1 MKDYGGDGN
10 QKKEKKKKRNFEFI
24 MNTSTHGIY
33 TDDSLRKVAKKVT
46 YKFVGKKKKIIFYLR
61 EINKKGKYG
70 KTYGPYIGSIKD
82 GKAIVRIYKMNG
94 GDLFNCIKGLE
105 ISVNNFKADANNSP
119 DIKINNFC
127 LTNTT
132 IIFFNILNFL
142 EKNGDKY
149 YEYVIYRI
157 GNTVF
162 VIQLTTSDY
171 NELKLKR
178 INIEQIGS
186 NARSQIKKEKLKE
199 IIDKIQSEKTKN
211 PLFAERIFEEINNEL
226 QRLENESQKLSFP
239 APTPINNKP
248 FSSFLRKPIKEMPLH
263 VYNRLLDNALGFR
276 IIKKE
281 PIRIINK
288 DKYLDYIC
296 SIQNPIIE
304 INKTNSGIFFGFDPK
319 LLIKKNGISNFYYRY
334 GYFGNNIFKEL
345 IKNENGEINEKE
357 INISEIPLYDLLCL
371 MEFAINNNLSDL
383 LSIITSNIAIQKQ
396 NESFTI
402 SLSDHTFFQLGNSN
416 FDKKR
421 NTNIG
426 KIKSKQEFTKSK
438 TYYFFGKKYSQNKF
452 RYACYRVNDQVFYFD
467 INDKKNERNLEDFED
482 INALQELKSFI
493 ILRKFESKNSEFG
506 NIIYPKI
513 DEIIGKLKLKAI
525 QI

>member
-10 QKKEKKKKRNFEFI
+10 QKKERKKKRKFEFI
-24 MNTSTHGIY
+24 MNTTTHGIY

-46 YKFVGKKKKIIFYLR
+46 YEFVGKKKKIIFYLR

-94 GDLFNCIKGLE
+94 GDLFNCVKE
-105 ISVNNFKADANNSP
+105 ISVNNFKADANNPS

-132 IIFFNILNFL
+132 IIFFNILDFL
-142 EKNGDKY
+142 EKDGNKY
-149 YEYVIYRI
+149 YEYVIYRK

-162 VIQLTTSDY
+162 VIKLTKNNY
-171 NELKLKR
+171 NELKLER
-178 INIEQIGS
+178 INIEQIGFDATS
-186 NARSQIKKEKLKE
+186 ETRKVKLRK

-211 PLFAERIFEEINNEL
+211 PLFAQRIFEEINNEL
-226 QRLENESQKLSFP
+226 QRLENKSQKLSFP
-239 APTPINNKP
+239 APTSINNYKP
-248 FSSFLRKPIKEMPLH
+248 FSSFLNKPIKKMPLH
-263 VYNRLLDNALGFR
+263 VYNKLLDYTFGFR

-304 INKTNSGIFFGFDPK
+304 INKTDSGIFFGFDPK

-383 LSIITSNIAIQKQ
+383 LNIITSNIAIRKQ
-396 NESFTI
+396 NQSFTI

-421 NTNIG
+421 NRNIG

-438 TYYFFGKKYSQNKF
+438 TYYFFGENELHNKF
-452 RYACYRVNDQVFYFD
+452 RYACYGVNDQVFYFD
-467 INDKKNERNLEDFED
+467 INDKKNQRNLEDFED

-493 ILRKFESKNSEFG
+493 ILRKFESTNSEFG
-506 NIIYPKI
+506 NIVYPKV
-513 DEIIGKLKLKAI
+513 DEIIRKLKLKAI